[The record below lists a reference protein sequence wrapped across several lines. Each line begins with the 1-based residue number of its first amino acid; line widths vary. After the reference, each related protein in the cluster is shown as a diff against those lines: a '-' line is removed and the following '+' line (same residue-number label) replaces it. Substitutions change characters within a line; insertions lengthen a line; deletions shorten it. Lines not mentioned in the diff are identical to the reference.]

1 VEVACKTAEDENE
14 DDDEDEN
21 SNDYPNNSYTPGK
34 LMQPD
39 KKKPG
44 LLARYMPILHWLPRY
59 NKAWL
64 SGDIVA
70 GLSVWALMV
79 PQCLGFAAICGVP
92 VQYGLYA
99 AAIALI
105 VYAFFASSRHVVT
118 GPSSTIAAVT
128 GAAVLSVAK
137 AGSTEAITLVAA
149 ITLLAG
155 ILYIILSVLRMGWIS
170 NFLAESVLVGFVFG
184 IGIDVAV
191 GQLKHITGTHVTGE
205 SVWLKLASWIT
216 SLPQTNT
223 ATLIVGVV
231 ALVMLIVLKIYV
243 PRVPGAL
250 VTLVLGIGASAVFDL
265 SAQGV
270 AVVGK
275 VPRGLP
281 IPVLPDIS
289 LITKNFGLILSGAI
303 GVTLVGFSESLAAA
317 RQYASKYHYDIDV
330 NQEMLAQGMSNVTSG
345 FFQGIN
351 VAGSLS
357 KSAVNDASGARSEMA
372 SLAQG
377 VFVILTLLFLAP
389 LFADLPE
396 AVLGAIVIQ
405 AVVFGLMDVQAMK
418 RVYRLNRSEFWVGTI
433 ALLGVL
439 TFGTLQG
446 VLIGLV
452 LSLLVL
458 IARSSRPEIP
468 VLGRSPDTGV
478 FHRLDENPDSETYPG
493 LVIVRFDGPLY
504 FANANALRDRI
515 REVTTDVD
523 PSVTMVIIDMEGVN
537 YLDLE
542 GCDMLNE
549 ITENMKSIGI
559 EIHLAR
565 VKHGVRDMLE
575 KDGVDKIIGSDHIH
589 NKVVEAVQGFIQKDI
604 PLTKKDP

>member
-1 VEVACKTAEDENE
+1 MVTKNFERNKKNMATMTQPENE
-14 DDDEDEN
+14 
-21 SNDYPNNSYTPGK
+21 
-34 LMQPD
+34 
-39 KKKPG
+39 KPG
-44 LLARYMPILHWLPRY
+44 LLARYVPILHWLPHY

-137 AGSTEAITLVAA
+137 AGSSEAIALVAA
-149 ITLLAG
+149 ITMLAG
-155 ILYIILSVLRMGWIS
+155 ILYIILSVLRMGWVS

-191 GQLKHITGTHVTGE
+191 GQLKHVTGTHVTGAN
-205 SVWLKLASWIT
+205 VWQKLASWIA
-216 SLPQTNT
+216 SLPQTGT
-223 ATLIVGVV
+223 ITLVVGVA
-231 ALVMLIVLKIYV
+231 ALVILIVLKIYA

-250 VTLVLGIGASAVFDL
+250 LTLVLGIGASAIFDL

-281 IPVLPDIS
+281 IPALPDIS

-303 GVTLVGFSESLAAA
+303 GVLLVGFSESLAAA
-317 RQYASKYHYDIDV
+317 RQYASKYHYDIDI
-330 NQEMLAQGMSNVTSG
+330 NQEMLAQGMANLGSG

-357 KSAVNDASGARSEMA
+357 KSSVNDASGAKSEMA

-396 AVLGAIVIQ
+396 AVLGAIVIE
-405 AVVFGLMDVQAMK
+405 AVVFGLMDVKALK
-418 RVYRLNRSEFWVGTI
+418 RVYRLNRTEFWVGII

-439 TFGTLQG
+439 TFGTLEG

-458 IARSSRPEIP
+458 IGRSSRPEIP
-468 VLGRSPDTGV
+468 VLGRSPVTGV

-515 REVTTDVD
+515 REVTTDVT
-523 PSVTMVIIDMEGVN
+523 PPVAMVLIDMEGVN

-549 ITENMKSIGI
+549 ITKNMKSIGV

-565 VKHGVRDMLE
+565 VKHEVMKLLE
-575 KDGVDKIIGSDHIH
+575 KDGIDQIIGRDHIH
-589 NKVVEAVQGFIQKDI
+589 NKVVEAAQLFTQKEVR
-604 PLTKKDP
+604 K

>member
-1 VEVACKTAEDENE
+1 
-14 DDDEDEN
+14 
-21 SNDYPNNSYTPGK
+21 
-34 LMQPD
+34 
-39 KKKPG
+39 
-44 LLARYMPILHWLPRY
+44 
-59 NKAWL
+59 
-64 SGDIVA
+64 
-70 GLSVWALMV
+70 
-79 PQCLGFAAICGVP
+79 
-92 VQYGLYA
+92 
-99 AAIALI
+99 
-105 VYAFFASSRHVVT
+105 
-118 GPSSTIAAVT
+118 
-128 GAAVLSVAK
+128 
-137 AGSTEAITLVAA
+137 
-149 ITLLAG
+149 
-155 ILYIILSVLRMGWIS
+155 MGWVS
-170 NFLAESVLVGFVFG
+170 NFRAESVLVGFVFG

-205 SVWLKLASWIT
+205 SVWQKLASWIA
-216 SLPQTNT
+216 SLPQTST
-223 ATLIVGVV
+223 TTLVVGAA
-231 ALVMLIVLKIYV
+231 ALVILFVLKIYV
-243 PRVPGAL
+243 PRMPGAL
-250 VTLVLGIGASAVFDL
+250 VTLVLGIGASAIFDL
-265 SAQGV
+265 STQGV

-289 LITKNFGLILSGAI
+289 LITKNFGLIFSGAI
-303 GVTLVGFSESLAAA
+303 GVLLVGFSESLAAA
-317 RQYASKYHYDIDV
+317 RQYASKYHYDIDI
-330 NQEMLAQGMSNVTSG
+330 NQEMLAQGMANVTSG

-357 KSAVNDASGARSEMA
+357 KSSVNDASGARSEVA

-377 VFVILTLLFLAP
+377 VFVILTLLFIAP

-405 AVVFGLMDVQAMK
+405 AVVFGLMDVKAMK

-468 VLGRSPDTGV
+468 VLGRSHGTGV
-478 FHRLDENPDSETYPG
+478 FHRLDANPDSETYPG

-515 REVTTDVD
+515 REVTTDVT
-523 PSVTMVIIDMEGVN
+523 PPLAMVIIDMEGVN

-542 GCDMLNE
+542 GCDILNG
-549 ITENMKSIGI
+549 ITENMKVIGI

-565 VKHGVRDMLE
+565 VKHEIMEMLE
-575 KDGVDKIIGSDHIH
+575 KDGVDKTIGRDHIH
-589 NKVVEAVQGFIQKDI
+589 NKVLEAVDGFFRDKL
-604 PLTKKDP
+604 PLTKSEH

>member
-1 VEVACKTAEDENE
+1 MAAMMQPEKE
-14 DDDEDEN
+14 
-21 SNDYPNNSYTPGK
+21 TPG
-34 LMQPD
+34 LF
-39 KKKPG
+39 
-44 LLARYMPILHWLPRY
+44 ARYVPIFHWLPHY

-64 SGDIVA
+64 TGDVVA

-105 VYAFFASSRHVVT
+105 VYAFFASSHHVVT

-137 AGSTEAITLVAA
+137 AGSSEAIALVAA
-149 ITLLAG
+149 ITMLAG
-155 ILYIILSVLRMGWIS
+155 ILYIILSILRMGWVS

-191 GQLKHITGTHVTGE
+191 GQLKHVTGTHVTGA
-205 SVWLKLASWIT
+205 SVWQKLASWIA
-216 SLPQTNT
+216 SLPQTST
-223 ATLIVGVV
+223 TTLIVGVA
-231 ALVMLIVLKIYV
+231 ALVILFALKIYA
-243 PRVPGAL
+243 PKVPGAL
-250 VTLVLGIGASAVFDL
+250 VTLMLGIGASAIFDL

-270 AVVGK
+270 AVVGT

-281 IPVLPDIS
+281 TPALPDIS
-289 LITKNFGLILSGAI
+289 LITQNFSLILTGAI
-303 GVTLVGFSESLAAA
+303 GVLLVGFSESLAAA
-317 RQYASKYHYDIDV
+317 RQYASKYHYDIDI
-330 NQEMLAQGMSNVTSG
+330 NQEMLAQGMANFTSG
-345 FFQGIN
+345 LFQGIN

-357 KSAVNDASGARSEMA
+357 KSSVNDASGAKSEMA

-377 VFVILTLLFLAP
+377 VFVLLTLLILAP

-396 AVLGAIVIQ
+396 AVLGAIVIE
-405 AVVFGLMDVQAMK
+405 AVVFGLMDVKALQ
-418 RVYRLNRSEFWVGTI
+418 RVYRLNRTEFRVGII

-446 VLIGLV
+446 VLIGLL

-458 IARSSRPEIP
+458 IARSSKPDIP
-468 VLGRSPDTGV
+468 VLGRWPGTKV
-478 FHRLDENPDSETYPG
+478 FHRLSENPDSETYPG
-493 LVIVRFDGPLY
+493 LVIIRFDGPLY
-504 FANANALRDRI
+504 FATANALRDKV
-515 REVTTDVD
+515 REVTTGVA
-523 PSVTMVIIDMEGVN
+523 PPVTMVLIDMEGVN

-542 GCDMLNE
+542 GSDMLNE
-549 ITENMKSIGI
+549 IAKNMKDVGV

-565 VKHGVRDMLE
+565 VKHDVMEMLE
-575 KDGVDKIIGSDHIH
+575 KDGVDQIISRDHIH
-589 NKVVEAVQGFIQKDI
+589 AKVVDAVQLFTQKEK
-604 PLTKKDP
+604 PVAEKGK

>member
-1 VEVACKTAEDENE
+1 MAVMPQQEKE
-14 DDDEDEN
+14 
-21 SNDYPNNSYTPGK
+21 
-34 LMQPD
+34 
-39 KKKPG
+39 KPG
-44 LLARYMPILHWLPRY
+44 FLARYVPILHWLPHY

-79 PQCLGFAAICGVP
+79 PQCLGFAVICGVP

-137 AGSTEAITLVAA
+137 AGSSEAIALVAA
-149 ITLLAG
+149 ITMLAG
-155 ILYIILSVLRMGWIS
+155 LLYIILSVLKMGWVS
-170 NFLAESVLVGFVFG
+170 NFLAESVLLGFVFG

-191 GQLKHITGTHVTGE
+191 GQLKHVTGTHVTGE
-205 SVWLKLASWIT
+205 SVWQKLASLVA
-216 SLPQTNT
+216 SLPQTST
-223 ATLIVGVV
+223 TTLVVGVA
-231 ALVMLIVLKIYV
+231 ALVLLFALKIYAPKV
-243 PRVPGAL
+243 PCAL
-250 VTLVLGIGASAVFDL
+250 MALVLGIGASAIFDL

-281 IPVLPDIS
+281 IPALPDIS

-303 GVTLVGFSESLAAA
+303 GVVLVGFSESLASA
-317 RQYASKYHYDIDV
+317 RQYAAKYHYDIDI
-330 NQEMLAQGMSNVTSG
+330 NQEMLAQGMANFTSG
-345 FFQGIN
+345 LFQGIN

-357 KSAVNDASGARSEMA
+357 KSSVNDAAGAKSEMA

-377 VFVILTLLFLAP
+377 VLVILTLIILAP

-396 AVLGAIVIQ
+396 AVLGAIVIE
-405 AVVFGLMDVQAMK
+405 AVVFGLMDLKAMQ
-418 RVYRLNRSEFWVGTI
+418 RIYRLNRTEFWVGTI

-439 TFGTLQG
+439 TFGTLKG

-458 IARSSRPEIP
+458 IARSSKPDIP
-468 VLGRSPDTGV
+468 VLGRWPGTEV
-478 FHRLDENPDSETYPG
+478 FHRLSENPDSETYPG
-493 LVIVRFDGPLY
+493 LVIIRFDGPLY
-504 FANANALRDRI
+504 FATANGLRDRV
-515 REVTTDVD
+515 RDVTTEVD
-523 PSVTMVIIDMEGVN
+523 PPVKEVLIDMESVN
-537 YLDLE
+537 YIDLE
-542 GCDMLNE
+542 GSDMLNE
-549 ITENMKSIGI
+549 ITKDMKGVGV

-565 VKHGVRDMLE
+565 VKHEVMEMLE
-575 KDGVDKIIGSDHIH
+575 KDGVDKIIGRDHIH
-589 NKVVEAVQGFIQKDI
+589 DKVVDAVELLTQKEEPVAENDQ
-604 PLTKKDP
+604 PNS

>member
-1 VEVACKTAEDENE
+1 MVTKNFERNKKNMATMTQPENE
-14 DDDEDEN
+14 
-21 SNDYPNNSYTPGK
+21 
-34 LMQPD
+34 
-39 KKKPG
+39 KPG
-44 LLARYMPILHWLPRY
+44 LIARYVPILHWLPHY

-137 AGSTEAITLVAA
+137 AGSSEAIALVAA
-149 ITLLAG
+149 ITMLAG
-155 ILYIILSVLRMGWIS
+155 ILYIILSVLRMGWVS

-191 GQLKHITGTHVTGE
+191 GQLKHITGTHVTGAN
-205 SVWLKLASWIT
+205 VWQKLASWIA
-216 SLPQTNT
+216 SLPQTGT
-223 ATLIVGVV
+223 ITLAVGVA
-231 ALVMLIVLKIYV
+231 ALVILIVLKIYA

-250 VTLVLGIGASAVFDL
+250 LTLVLGIGASAIFDL

-281 IPVLPDIS
+281 IPALPDIS

-303 GVTLVGFSESLAAA
+303 GVLLVGFSESLAAA
-317 RQYASKYHYDIDV
+317 RQYASKYHYDIDI
-330 NQEMLAQGMSNVTSG
+330 NQEMLAQGMANLGSG

-357 KSAVNDASGARSEMA
+357 KSSVNDASGAKSEMA

-396 AVLGAIVIQ
+396 AVLGAIVIE
-405 AVVFGLMDVQAMK
+405 AVVFGLMDVKALK
-418 RVYRLNRSEFWVGTI
+418 RVYRLNRTEFWVGII

-439 TFGTLQG
+439 TFGTLEG

-458 IARSSRPEIP
+458 IGRSSRPEIP
-468 VLGRSPDTGV
+468 VLGRSPVTGV

-515 REVTTDVD
+515 REVTTDVT
-523 PSVTMVIIDMEGVN
+523 PPVAMVLIDMEGVN

-549 ITENMKSIGI
+549 ITKNMKSIGI

-565 VKHGVRDMLE
+565 VKHEVMKLLE
-575 KDGVDKIIGSDHIH
+575 KDGIDQIIGRDHIH
-589 NKVVEAVQGFIQKDI
+589 NKVVEAAQLFTQKEVR
-604 PLTKKDP
+604 K

>member
-1 VEVACKTAEDENE
+1 MAAM
-14 DDDEDEN
+14 
-21 SNDYPNNSYTPGK
+21 
-34 LMQPD
+34 MQQD
-39 KKKPG
+39 KKKTG
-44 LLARYMPILHWLPRY
+44 LLARYVPILHWLPHY

-64 SGDIVA
+64 TGDVVA

-128 GAAVLSVAK
+128 GAAVLSVAE
-137 AGSTEAITLVAA
+137 AGSSEAIALVAT

-155 ILYIILSVLRMGWIS
+155 ILYIILSVLRMGWVS

-191 GQLKHITGTHVTGE
+191 GQLKHVTGTHVGGE
-205 SVWLKLASWIT
+205 SVWQKLASLIT
-216 SLPQTNT
+216 SLPQTST
-223 ATLIVGVV
+223 TTLVVGVA
-231 ALVMLIVLKIYV
+231 ALVILIMIKIYA

-250 VTLVLGIGASAVFDL
+250 VTLVLGIGASAIFDL
-265 SAQGV
+265 SAHGV
-270 AVVGK
+270 AVVGA

-281 IPVLPDIS
+281 IPALPEIS

-303 GVTLVGFSESLAAA
+303 GVLLVGFSESLAAA
-317 RQYASKYHYDIDV
+317 RQYASKYHYDIDI
-330 NQEMLAQGMSNVTSG
+330 NQEMLAQGMANVTSG
-345 FFQGIN
+345 LFQGIN

-357 KSAVNDASGARSEMA
+357 KSSVNDASGAKSEMA

-377 VFVILTLLFLAP
+377 VFVVLTLLFLAP

-405 AVVFGLMDVQAMK
+405 AVVFGLMDVKALK
-418 RVYRLNRSEFWVGTI
+418 RIYRLNRSEFWVGI
-433 ALLGVL
+433 VALLGVL

-446 VLIGLV
+446 VLTGLM

-458 IARSSRPEIP
+458 IARSSRPDIP
-468 VLGRSPDTGV
+468 VLGRWPGTKV
-478 FHRLDENPDSETYPG
+478 FHRLNENPDSETYPG
-493 LVIVRFDGPLY
+493 LVIIRFDGPLY
-504 FANANALRDRI
+504 FATANALRDKI
-515 REVTTDVD
+515 REVTTDVA
-523 PSVTMVIIDMEGVN
+523 PPVTMVLIDMEGVN
-537 YLDLE
+537 YIDLE

-549 ITENMKSIGI
+549 IVANMKRVGV

-565 VKHGVRDMLE
+565 VKHEVMALLE
-575 KDGVDKIIGSDHIH
+575 KDGVDKNIGRDLIH
-589 NKVVEAVQGFIQKDI
+589 SKVFEAVQWFTQKAD
-604 PLTKKDP
+604 

>member
-1 VEVACKTAEDENE
+1 
-14 DDDEDEN
+14 
-21 SNDYPNNSYTPGK
+21 
-34 LMQPD
+34 
-39 KKKPG
+39 
-44 LLARYMPILHWLPRY
+44 
-59 NKAWL
+59 
-64 SGDIVA
+64 
-70 GLSVWALMV
+70 
-79 PQCLGFAAICGVP
+79 
-92 VQYGLYA
+92 
-99 AAIALI
+99 LI

-137 AGSTEAITLVAA
+137 AGSSEAIALVAA
-149 ITLLAG
+149 ITMLAG
-155 ILYIILSVLRMGWIS
+155 ILYIILSVLRMGWVS

-191 GQLKHITGTHVTGE
+191 GQLKHITGTHVTGAN
-205 SVWLKLASWIT
+205 VWQKLASWIA
-216 SLPQTNT
+216 SLPQTGT
-223 ATLIVGVV
+223 ITLAVGVA
-231 ALVMLIVLKIYV
+231 ALVILIVLKIYA

-250 VTLVLGIGASAVFDL
+250 LTLVLGIGASAIFDL

-281 IPVLPDIS
+281 IPALPDIS

-303 GVTLVGFSESLAAA
+303 GVLLVGFSESLAAA
-317 RQYASKYHYDIDV
+317 RQYASKYHYDIDI
-330 NQEMLAQGMSNVTSG
+330 NQEMLAQGMANLGSG

-357 KSAVNDASGARSEMA
+357 KSSVNDASGAKSEMA

-396 AVLGAIVIQ
+396 AVLGAIVIE
-405 AVVFGLMDVQAMK
+405 AVVFGLMDVKALK
-418 RVYRLNRSEFWVGTI
+418 RVYRLNRTEFWVGII

-439 TFGTLQG
+439 TFGTLKG

-458 IARSSRPEIP
+458 IGRSSRPEIP
-468 VLGRSPDTGV
+468 VLGRSPVTGV

-515 REVTTDVD
+515 REVTTDVT
-523 PSVTMVIIDMEGVN
+523 PPVAMVLIDMEGVN

-549 ITENMKSIGI
+549 ITKNMKSIGV

-565 VKHGVRDMLE
+565 VKHEVMKLLE
-575 KDGVDKIIGSDHIH
+575 KDGIDQIIGRDHIH
-589 NKVVEAVQGFIQKDI
+589 NKVVEAAQLFTQKEVR
-604 PLTKKDP
+604 K

>member
-1 VEVACKTAEDENE
+1 MAAM
-14 DDDEDEN
+14 
-21 SNDYPNNSYTPGK
+21 
-34 LMQPD
+34 MQQE

-44 LLARYMPILHWLPRY
+44 LLARYVPILHWMPHY

-99 AAIALI
+99 AANALI
-105 VYAFFASSRHVVT
+105 VYAFFASSHHVVT

-137 AGSTEAITLVAA
+137 AGSSEAIALVAA
-149 ITLLAG
+149 ITMLAG
-155 ILYIILSVLRMGWIS
+155 FLYIILSILRMGWVS

-191 GQLKHITGTHVTGE
+191 GQLKHVSGTHVTGD
-205 SVWLKLASWIT
+205 SVWQKLASWIA
-216 SLPQTNT
+216 SLPQTSMT
-223 ATLIVGVV
+223 TLVVGVA
-231 ALVMLIVLKIYV
+231 ALVILFALKIYA

-250 VTLVLGIGASAVFDL
+250 VTLVLGIGASAIFDL

-270 AVVGK
+270 TVVGT

-281 IPVLPDIS
+281 IPALPDIS
-289 LITKNFGLILSGAI
+289 LITQNFGLILSGAI
-303 GVTLVGFSESLAAA
+303 GVLLVGFSESLAAA
-317 RQYASKYHYDIDV
+317 RQYASKYHYEIDI
-330 NQEMLAQGMSNVTSG
+330 NQEMLAQGMANVTSG
-345 FFQGIN
+345 LFQGIN

-357 KSAVNDASGARSEMA
+357 KSSVNDASGAKSEMA

-377 VFVILTLLFLAP
+377 VFVILTLLFLAS
-389 LFADLPE
+389 LFADLPQ
-396 AVLGAIVIQ
+396 AVLGAIVIE
-405 AVVFGLMDVQAMK
+405 AVIFGLMDVKALK
-418 RVYRLNRSEFWVGTI
+418 RIYRLNRTEFWVGTI

-439 TFGTLQG
+439 TFGTLKG
-446 VLIGLV
+446 VLIGLL
-452 LSLLVL
+452 LSLIVL
-458 IARSSRPEIP
+458 IARSSRPDIP
-468 VLGRSPDTGV
+468 VLGRWPGTEV
-478 FHRLDENPDSETYPG
+478 FHRLNENPDSETYPG
-493 LVIVRFDGPLY
+493 LVIIRFDGPLY
-504 FANANALRDRI
+504 FATANALRDKV
-515 REVTTDVD
+515 REVTTDVAQ
-523 PSVTMVIIDMEGVN
+523 PVTMVLIDMEGVN

-549 ITENMKSIGI
+549 ITRDMKGVGV

-565 VKHGVRDMLE
+565 VKHEVMELLA
-575 KDGVDKIIGSDHIH
+575 KDGVDQIMGRNKIH
-589 NKVVEAVQGFIQKDI
+589 NKVFEAVQLFTQQQEPVVDKGQ
-604 PLTKKDP
+604 

>member
-1 VEVACKTAEDENE
+1 MIPQQAQE
-14 DDDEDEN
+14 
-21 SNDYPNNSYTPGK
+21 
-34 LMQPD
+34 
-39 KKKPG
+39 KPG
-44 LLARYMPILHWLPRY
+44 LLARYVPILHWLPRY
-59 NKAWL
+59 DKAWL
-64 SGDIVA
+64 AGDTVA

-99 AAIALI
+99 AGIALI

-137 AGSTEAITLVAA
+137 AGSSEAIALVAA
-149 ITLLAG
+149 ITMLAG
-155 ILYIILSVLRMGWIS
+155 ILYIILFILKMGWVS

-205 SVWLKLASWIT
+205 SVWQKLASWIT
-216 SLPQTNT
+216 SLPQTST
-223 ATLIVGVV
+223 TTLIVGVA
-231 ALVMLIVLKIYV
+231 ALVLLVVLKIYV

-250 VTLVLGIGASAVFDL
+250 VTLVLGIGASAIFDL

-270 AVVGK
+270 AVVGT
-275 VPRGLP
+275 VPGGLP
-281 IPVLPDIS
+281 TPALPAIS
-289 LITKNFGLILSGAI
+289 LITKNLGLILTGAI
-303 GVTLVGFSESLAAA
+303 GVLLVGFSESLAAA
-317 RQYASKYHYDIDV
+317 RQYASKYHYDIDI
-330 NQEMLAQGMSNVTSG
+330 NQEMLAQGMANVTSG
-345 FFQGIN
+345 LFQGIN

-357 KSAVNDASGARSEMA
+357 KSSVNVASGAKTEMA

-377 VFVILTLLFLAP
+377 IFIILTLLFLAP

-405 AVVFGLMDVQAMK
+405 AVIFGLMDVKAMK
-418 RVYRLNRSEFWVGTI
+418 RIYRLNRTEFWVGII

-446 VLIGLV
+446 VLIGLL

-458 IARSSRPEIP
+458 IARSSRPDIP
-468 VLGRSPDTGV
+468 VLGRWPGTDV
-478 FHRLDENPDSETYPG
+478 FHRLKENPDSETYPG
-493 LVIVRFDGPLY
+493 LVIMRFDGPLY
-504 FANANALRDRI
+504 FATANALRDKVRAVI
-515 REVTTDVD
+515 TDAA
-523 PSVTMVIIDMEGVN
+523 PPVTMVLIDMEGVN

-542 GCDMLNE
+542 GSDMLNE
-549 ITENMKSIGI
+549 IAENMKGVGV

-565 VKHGVRDMLE
+565 VKHEVME
-575 KDGVDKIIGSDHIH
+575 MIKKDGVDRTIGSDHIH
-589 NKVVEAVQGFIQKDI
+589 SKVVEGVQWFTQKDSENEQ
-604 PLTKKDP
+604 

>member
-1 VEVACKTAEDENE
+1 MAAM
-14 DDDEDEN
+14 
-21 SNDYPNNSYTPGK
+21 
-34 LMQPD
+34 MQQD
-39 KKKPG
+39 KKKTG
-44 LLARYMPILHWLPRY
+44 LLARYVPILHWLPHY

-64 SGDIVA
+64 TGDVVA

-137 AGSTEAITLVAA
+137 AGSSEAIALVAA

-155 ILYIILSVLRMGWIS
+155 ILYIILSVLRMGWVS

-191 GQLKHITGTHVTGE
+191 GQLKHVTGTHVSGE
-205 SVWLKLASWIT
+205 SVWQKLASLIMSLLQT
-216 SLPQTNT
+216 STT
-223 ATLIVGVV
+223 TLVVGVA
-231 ALVMLIVLKIYV
+231 ALVILIMLKIYA

-250 VTLVLGIGASAVFDL
+250 VTLVLGIGASAIFDL
-265 SAQGV
+265 SAHGV
-270 AVVGK
+270 AVVGA

-281 IPVLPDIS
+281 IPALPEIS

-303 GVTLVGFSESLAAA
+303 GVLLVGFSESLAAA
-317 RQYASKYHYDIDV
+317 RQYASKYHYDIDI
-330 NQEMLAQGMSNVTSG
+330 NQEMLAQGMANVTSG
-345 FFQGIN
+345 LFQGIN

-357 KSAVNDASGARSEMA
+357 KSSVNDASGAKSEVA

-377 VFVILTLLFLAP
+377 VFVVLTLLFLAP

-405 AVVFGLMDVQAMK
+405 AVVFGLMDVKALK
-418 RVYRLNRSEFWVGTI
+418 RIYRLNRSEFWVGI
-433 ALLGVL
+433 VALLGVL

-446 VLIGLV
+446 VLTGLM

-458 IARSSRPEIP
+458 IARSSRPDIP
-468 VLGRSPDTGV
+468 VLGRWPTPRSFIASTKTRTAKPIRDWSSSAST
-478 FHRLDENPDSETYPG
+478 
-493 LVIVRFDGPLY
+493 VRCTLLLPMPCATRSG
-504 FANANALRDRI
+504 R
-515 REVTTDVD
+515 
-523 PSVTMVIIDMEGVN
+523 
-537 YLDLE
+537 
-542 GCDMLNE
+542 
-549 ITENMKSIGI
+549 
-559 EIHLAR
+559 
-565 VKHGVRDMLE
+565 
-575 KDGVDKIIGSDHIH
+575 
-589 NKVVEAVQGFIQKDI
+589 
-604 PLTKKDP
+604 

>member
-1 VEVACKTAEDENE
+1 MAAM
-14 DDDEDEN
+14 
-21 SNDYPNNSYTPGK
+21 
-34 LMQPD
+34 MQQE

-44 LLARYMPILHWLPRY
+44 LFARYVPIFHWLPHY
-59 NKAWL
+59 SKAWL

-137 AGSTEAITLVAA
+137 AGSSEAIALVAA
-149 ITLLAG
+149 ITMLAG
-155 ILYIILSVLRMGWIS
+155 FLYIILSVLRMGWVS

-205 SVWLKLASWIT
+205 SVWQKLASWIA
-216 SLPQTNT
+216 SLPQTST
-223 ATLIVGVV
+223 TILVVGVA
-231 ALVMLIVLKIYV
+231 ALVILFALKIYA
-243 PRVPGAL
+243 PKVPGAL
-250 VTLVLGIGASAVFDL
+250 VTLVLGIGASAIFDL

-270 AVVGK
+270 AVVGT
-275 VPRGLP
+275 VRGLP
-281 IPVLPDIS
+281 TSALPDIS
-289 LITKNFGLILSGAI
+289 LIIKNFGLILSGAI
-303 GVTLVGFSESLAAA
+303 GVLLVGFSESLAAA
-317 RQYASKYHYDIDV
+317 RQYASKYHYDIDI
-330 NQEMLAQGMSNVTSG
+330 NQEMLAQGMANFTSG
-345 FFQGIN
+345 LFQGIN

-357 KSAVNDASGARSEMA
+357 KSSVNVSSGAKSEMA

-396 AVLGAIVIQ
+396 AVLGAIVIE
-405 AVVFGLMDVQAMK
+405 AVIFGLMDVKAMK
-418 RVYRLNRSEFWVGTI
+418 RIYRLNRTEFWVGTI

-439 TFGTLQG
+439 TFGTLKG
-446 VLIGLV
+446 VLIGLL
-452 LSLLVL
+452 LSLIVL
-458 IARSSRPEIP
+458 IARSSKPDIP
-468 VLGRSPDTGV
+468 VLGRWPGTKV
-478 FHRLDENPDSETYPG
+478 FHRLSENPDSKTYPG
-493 LVIVRFDGPLY
+493 LVIIRFDGPLY
-504 FANANALRDRI
+504 FATANALRDKVRA
-515 REVTTDVD
+515 VTTDVA
-523 PSVTMVIIDMEGVN
+523 PPVTMVLIDMEGVD

-542 GCDMLNE
+542 GADMLNE
-549 ITENMKSIGI
+549 ITKDMKGVGV

-565 VKHGVRDMLE
+565 MKHAVMEMLE
-575 KDGVDKIIGSDHIH
+575 KDGVDQIIGRDHIH
-589 NKVVEAVQGFIQKDI
+589 NKVVEAVQLLTQKEKPVAKNDQ
-604 PLTKKDP
+604 